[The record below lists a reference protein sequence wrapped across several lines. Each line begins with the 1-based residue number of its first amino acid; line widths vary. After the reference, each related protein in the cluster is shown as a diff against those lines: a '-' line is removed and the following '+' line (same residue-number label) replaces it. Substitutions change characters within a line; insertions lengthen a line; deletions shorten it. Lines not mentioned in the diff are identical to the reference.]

1 MGFATDSA
9 IPPAAGV
16 GLRAPHVAH
25 VLEARPPVPWF
36 EVHSENYFADGG
48 AALRSL
54 ERVREHYPIAL
65 HGVGLGLGSCAPLDR
80 AHVAKLSR
88 LVDRIQPGIV
98 SEHLS
103 WGRLG
108 ERHYNELLPLPCTH
122 EALDLVAARVGE
134 LQDALGRRILVE
146 NIAAYVTFAESDIP
160 EPEFL
165 ALLARRTGCGLLL
178 DVNNVYV
185 NVRNHGGDAAAFID
199 AMPAHAVAEI
209 HLGGFDGTGALL
221 VDTHGH
227 PVGRE
232 VWALYERALA
242 RLGPRPT
249 LLEWDTDIPTFD
261 VLAQEA
267 AKAQRRMEALD
278 AIAA

>member
-88 LVDRIQPGIV
+88 LVDRIEPGIV

-108 ERHYNELLPLPCTH
+108 ERHYNELLPLPYTH

-134 LQDALGRRILVE
+134 LQEALGRH
-146 NIAAYVTFAESDIP
+146 AARVASAG
-160 EPEFL
+160 
-165 ALLARRTGCGLLL
+165 ALRATSR
-178 DVNNVYV
+178 
-185 NVRNHGGDAAAFID
+185 
-199 AMPAHAVAEI
+199 AHASRSVSRCP
-209 HLGGFDGTGALL
+209 DRWRGAYRSA
-221 VDTHGH
+221 DERNA
-227 PVGRE
+227 GRRG
-232 VWALYERALA
+232 ARAGNA
-242 RLGPRPT
+242 
-249 LLEWDTDIPTFD
+249 
-261 VLAQEA
+261 
-267 AKAQRRMEALD
+267 
-278 AIAA
+278 